1 MYYQNL
7 NNHQTVYIF
16 CVTIIYSINV
26 WLIYYDNMAKIEKLI
41 RKILSG
47 QSDANIKFNDV
58 VRLLL
63 HLGFEMRTKGSH
75 NIFRKDG
82 VNEQINIQ
90 KDGNKAKP
98 YQIRQIRS
106 ILIEYN
112 LTEDL

>member
-1 MYYQNL
+1 
-7 NNHQTVYIF
+7 
-16 CVTIIYSINV
+16 
-26 WLIYYDNMAKIEKLI
+26 MAKIEKLI
-41 RKILSG
+41 HNILSG

-58 VRLLL
+58 VRLLN

-82 VNEQINIQ
+82 VNELINIQ

-106 ILIEYN
+106 ILVEYN